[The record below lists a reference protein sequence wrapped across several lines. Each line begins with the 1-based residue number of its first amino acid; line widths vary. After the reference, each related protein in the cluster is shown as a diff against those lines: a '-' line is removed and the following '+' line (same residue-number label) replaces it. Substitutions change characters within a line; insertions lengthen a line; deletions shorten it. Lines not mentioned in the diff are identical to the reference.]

1 MTDPDFLPYS
11 LQVLSPLKELFLQD
25 KFEEIPNFKLK
36 ANSDFNLISSNMA
49 SLAITSTALDS
60 TKDQVANIFDA
71 ISDYIQ
77 DSSNLVRLQSL
88 EYASKNFAAIL
99 ENSYNTFHKEITPT
113 VDNLRTKI
121 ETRYTELMRREKAE
135 ELLTSGNT
143 ESSETDYT
151 FLMWENVSAP
161 IKQTEIIENACA
173 NANISAPALSLTNQ
187 GYIISKI
194 SFGSEFTNV
203 NLEQSVYDSVVD
215 KLKSTFAT
223 EGRGITEEQV
233 KIYTDIITS
242 AIGYSNFCSLIKSK
256 ITTTKEPTLDVLSAI
271 NTTNAFSVMNQSTL
285 SILSAIIGQATVDSI
300 AKNIAA
306 LTKTIYAIQYWILV
320 CKELRFKGKLILTRS
335 IINQET
341 YDDFVKDGGS
351 ITDIH
356 NFIKAFYLD
365 DKPMPIDGIK
375 ADIIKNADVAER
387 LIKASSKLKFNAT
400 FIKSKCLISAYD
412 LIMHEFLKETLADP
426 TFTGNAEYF
435 RQNYNRVVSNRA
447 NTLAGD
453 IGNID
458 KALYDII
465 ITVFHNSDLISVL
478 YKYLGANFDDLAT
491 NTEGD
496 ITDIDIVK
504 SQCWG
509 VIELLINYLFKM
521 LV

>member
-1 MTDPDFLPYS
+1 
-11 LQVLSPLKELFLQD
+11 
-25 KFEEIPNFKLK
+25 
-36 ANSDFNLISSNMA
+36 
-49 SLAITSTALDS
+49 
-60 TKDQVANIFDA
+60 
-71 ISDYIQ
+71 
-77 DSSNLVRLQSL
+77 
-88 EYASKNFAAIL
+88 
-99 ENSYNTFHKEITPT
+99 
-113 VDNLRTKI
+113 
-121 ETRYTELMRREKAE
+121 MRREKAE

-151 FLMWENVSAP
+151 FLIWENISTP

-194 SFGSEFTNV
+194 NFGSEFTDIK
-203 NLEQSVYDSVVD
+203 LEQPVYDSVVD
-215 KLKSTFAT
+215 KLKATFAT

-233 KIYTDIITS
+233 KIYADIVTS
-242 AIGYSNFCSLIKSK
+242 TISYSNFCSLAKSK
-256 ITTTKEPTLDVLSAI
+256 ITTTKEPALAVLSAI
-271 NTTNAFSVMNQSTL
+271 SNTNAFSVMNQSAPALL
-285 SILSAIIGQATVDSI
+285 SEIIGQATVDSI
-300 AKNIAA
+300 AKNVAA

-335 IINQET
+335 IVNQET

-365 DKPMPIDGIK
+365 DKPMPIDGVK
-375 ADIIKNADVAER
+375 ADVIKNADVAER

-435 RQNYNRVVSNRA
+435 RQNYNRVISDRA

-465 ITVFHNSDLISVL
+465 ITVFHSKDLISVL
-478 YKYLGANFDDLAT
+478 YKYLGANFDDLAA

-496 ITDIDIVK
+496 ITDSDIVK

-509 VIELLINYLFKM
+509 VIELLTNYLFKM